1 MSYTKEQISQM
12 SDSELITAYKNSKKV
27 VDLQNTLQQAFK
39 V

>member
-1 MSYTKEQISQM
+1 MSYTKEQISKF
-12 SDSELITAYKNSKKV
+12 SDSELIEAYKNSKKI

>member
-1 MSYTKEQISQM
+1 MSYTKEQISKF
-12 SDSELITAYKNSKKV
+12 SDSELIAAYKNAKKI